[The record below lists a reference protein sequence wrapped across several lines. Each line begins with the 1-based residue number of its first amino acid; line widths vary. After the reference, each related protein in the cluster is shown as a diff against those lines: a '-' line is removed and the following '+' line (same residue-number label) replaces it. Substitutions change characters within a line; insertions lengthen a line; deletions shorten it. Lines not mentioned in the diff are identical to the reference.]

1 MNLFKNLLIA
11 VFSFIFTLI
20 LLFTTFV
27 LSLVNRIA
35 AVYLTIALIIVIFFI
50 FGKFIEYLINKK
62 MIK

>member
-27 LSLVNRIA
+27 LSLVNKIA
-35 AVYLTIALIIVIFFI
+35 AVYLTIALIAVIFFI